1 MENNSFA
8 GRLQSVRKK
17 RGYTQEQ
24 LAEITG
30 ISIGSIRR
38 YEQNRNNEYPNAVYL
53 LYLAEAL
60 DVTPEYL
67 LNGEEKMNNYTNAIM
82 SELKQIDSLERIKE
96 IKAKELD
103 SKILS
108 HLELSE
114 KLVTE
119 IKQAWEAK
127 RIFNDSY
134 CTRNYVRE
142 VILRYCQNRFEF
154 RTKFEIND
162 DMLLNI

>member
-1 MENNSFA
+1 MEKNSFA
-8 GRLQSVRKK
+8 NRLQAVRKK

-24 LAEITG
+24 LAVITG

-53 LYLAEAL
+53 LDLAEAL

-67 LNGEEKMNNYTNAIM
+67 LNGEEKMNNYTNAIKA
-82 SELKQIDSLERIKE
+82 ELKQIKTLEEVKE
-96 IKAKELD
+96 IKDRNLN

-114 KLVTE
+114 ELVTE
-119 IKQAWEAK
+119 IRQVWTDKK
-127 RIFNDSY
+127 FFNDSY

-154 RTKFEIND
+154 KSKFELEDGMI
-162 DMLLNI
+162 LNI

>member
-1 MENNSFA
+1 MEKNSFA
-8 GRLQSVRKK
+8 DRLQSVRKK

-60 DVTPEYL
+60 NVTPEYL

-82 SELKQIDSLERIKE
+82 AELKQLDSLEKIKE
-96 IKAKELD
+96 IKAIELN

-108 HLELSE
+108 HLQLSE
-114 KLVTE
+114 ELVTE
-119 IKQAWEAK
+119 IKHEWEA

-142 VILRYCQNRFEF
+142 VILRYCQNRFAF

-162 DMLLNI
+162 GMLLNI